1 MSNTLLAASLVA
13 ATALAASAG
22 AQVTKDTVP
31 GVTNFARV
39 ETTVACG
46 GVITPAAIADLHER
60 GYNSVF
66 DLQLR
71 DEANAHVDD
80 EAAAAKAAGVHFVHV
95 PFTPAHP
102 DTHSVDTF
110 LEEVARPE
118 NQPAFIHCSG
128 GNRAAGFWMIKRVL
142 LDKWDVDKAQKEA
155 EGLGLSSAPMKQFVL
170 DYINAHKP

>member
-1 MSNTLLAASLVA
+1 MRTRLFAASLIA
-13 ATALAASAG
+13 ATALTASARG
-22 AQVTKDTVP
+22 QVTKDTVP
-31 GVTNFARV
+31 GVTNFASV

-46 GVITPAAIADLHER
+46 GVITPAAVAEMQHR
-60 GYNSVF
+60 GYKSVF

-71 DEANAHVDD
+71 DEPNAHVDE
-80 EAAAAKAAGVHFVHV
+80 EAAAAKAAGVNFVHV

-110 LEEVARPE
+110 LAEVGKPE

-142 LDKWDVDKAQKEA
+142 LDHWDVDKAQKEA
-155 EGLGLSSAPMKQFVL
+155 DALGLSSAPMKQFVL
-170 DYINAHKP
+170 DYINSHKG